1 MIRHRL
7 FADDIFFHILH
18 GAPGAWQHAGAWQQ
32 TYAQCLLKSWGLFQV
47 LATSRMFTGSF
58 SSSGPDFHLSLF
70 FSLSFFPILL
80 FLGKLY
86 KLMWQNEH
94 THTQTH
100 TSNTLLLSFTVFP
113 PSHTISPP
121 PPAVDCSSSCFHSLH
136 ISLQISSP
144 LWASVIILFSISA
157 VPLNAFL
164 PFLSNFH
171 SWWHLTYVSRFPRAP
186 SFCILSVSSSR
197 LPISL
202 LQSLASSLSYS
213 PSPPLLS
220 LYIHLELKSEY
231 MQPVFYL
238 STQTELSLN
247 HSSFLRTKTRQKV

>member
-1 MIRHRL
+1 MRTLLCIAVDASSASSASFSCVETVPVAAAAWGTLWMIRHRL

-94 THTQTH
+94 THTH
-100 TSNTLLLSFTVFP
+100 TNAHLGKAHCEVWLPLWRQQVCKWIINIIYFSKY
-113 PSHTISPP
+113 I
-121 PPAVDCSSSCFHSLH
+121 
-136 ISLQISSP
+136 LQI
-144 LWASVIILFSISA
+144 
-157 VPLNAFL
+157 
-164 PFLSNFH
+164 
-171 SWWHLTYVSRFPRAP
+171 
-186 SFCILSVSSSR
+186 
-197 LPISL
+197 
-202 LQSLASSLSYS
+202 
-213 PSPPLLS
+213 
-220 LYIHLELKSEY
+220 KSENSI
-231 MQPVFYL
+231 Q
-238 STQTELSLN
+238 SHN
-247 HSSFLRTKTRQKV
+247 